1 MTVRLSLSVLIVTLS
16 FLGSLRAQTT
26 SAEVTGTVSDGSG
39 AVVSQASVTVIDRDT
54 GVKRQAESNNSGNYS
69 IPLLSPGTYSISAQ
83 KQGFRTATRTEVSL
97 QVAQVARVDFQLE
110 LGNVTE
116 SVEVTGQAP
125 LLDQATSSLGQ
136 VVDSKQIVDLPL
148 NGRSTFRLVQLTP
161 GITGTPSSNGQFN
174 DIPVNT
180 TDDSIISINGGR
192 AKTNPILI
200 DGVPSTSG
208 FVNQMTY
215 IPSVDAT
222 LEFKVESSNLR
233 AEYGR
238 TGGGIINVT
247 TRSGTNQLH
256 GSLFEFDR
264 NTVFDANEFFN
275 KGASQPRPAFHM
287 NQYGFALGGPVLIP
301 KIYNGKNKTFFF
313 TDFQGTRWL
322 QGSTY
327 LTTVPTDAQRA
338 GDFSQTRNQAGA
350 LIPIYNPFSTQP
362 DPNHAGSY
370 LRVPFAGN
378 VIPSSMINPISAR
391 LDSYFP
397 HANTTGNPITG
408 TNNYISGAP
417 RSIDQANFDIRV
429 DQNISDTEHLFGR
442 FGTLRSTLGQ
452 PDYFGNIATP
462 SVGALGKLFLNNFNA
477 VLASTTVLSPST
489 VLDIRY
495 GFARYY
501 WSRLSRSYGF
511 DQSSLGIP
519 VSLVSQYQVPVFPT
533 VNVSGYSGLAGSSL
547 LLTGQDTHSLL
558 ASVSQVV
565 GRNNLKYGIEIHL
578 QRLNDFQLSNGGG
591 VYSFDNTLTAGPNPN
606 NVTANL
612 GNGIASL
619 LLGTPT
625 SGSVNANAGYSLQN
639 FYYAGFIQ
647 DDIRASKNLTINVG
661 LRYETESPYT
671 ERRNQLNSFNFQ
683 LPSPARNAAFPNLT
697 GGLVFATNDNRSVY
711 NWDKNNFSPRFGFAY
726 SPFQKTVIRGGAGLL
741 YSPLTVSNSDT
752 GFSPNSGY
760 GATTTMVA
768 TLNGIIP
775 YNTLASP
782 YPGGLLSISRSAQG
796 PATFLG
802 QTPIVWDS
810 NPATP
815 YVVEWN
821 FDVQHQLT
829 SNLRLDAAYTGTRG
843 VKLTQ
848 VRSFDA
854 LPDSDLSLG
863 TGLQTPVPNPFS
875 GIVSTGPLSTPT
887 IARRQLLLPYP
898 QFTGL
903 NVENDTSGNS
913 IYHAFDL
920 KAEQRFQNGVT
931 FLLAFSAS
939 KLISDVPNSISTND
953 NSNNAG
959 LNTTV
964 QDPNNLRAERS
975 VSELDIPRNLAF
987 NILYELPLGPG
998 KPFLS
1003 HSSGLVSR
1011 LVGGWQVG
1019 GILTYH
1025 SGYPL
1030 VLTATVTG
1038 GGSRP
1043 NSTGAN
1049 ANLPTD
1055 RSRASEINEWFNTA
1069 AFTVPASFTYG
1080 NVSRTLPNV
1089 RGPALTNLDLT
1100 VLKNTRVREQVNVQ
1114 FRAEAYNSLN
1124 DVHLFLPNTNINS
1137 VQFGQI
1143 SSTTGNPRV
1152 MQLALKLIF

>member
-1 MTVRLSLSVLIVTLS
+1 M
-16 FLGSLRAQTT
+16 
-26 SAEVTGTVSDGSG
+26 
-39 AVVSQASVTVIDRDT
+39 
-54 GVKRQAESNNSGNYS
+54 
-69 IPLLSPGTYSISAQ
+69 
-83 KQGFRTATRTEVSL
+83 
-97 QVAQVARVDFQLE
+97 
-110 LGNVTE
+110 
-116 SVEVTGQAP
+116 
-125 LLDQATSSLGQ
+125 
-136 VVDSKQIVDLPL
+136 
-148 NGRSTFRLVQLTP
+148 
-161 GITGTPSSNGQFN
+161 
-174 DIPVNT
+174 
-180 TDDSIISINGGR
+180 
-192 AKTNPILI
+192 
-200 DGVPSTSG
+200 
-208 FVNQMTY
+208 
-215 IPSVDAT
+215 
-222 LEFKVESSNLR
+222 
-233 AEYGR
+233 
-238 TGGGIINVT
+238 
-247 TRSGTNQLH
+247 
-256 GSLFEFDR
+256 
-264 NTVFDANEFFN
+264 
-275 KGASQPRPAFHM
+275 
-287 NQYGFALGGPVLIP
+287 
-301 KIYNGKNKTFFF
+301 
-313 TDFQGTRWL
+313 
-322 QGSTY
+322 
-327 LTTVPTDAQRA
+327 
-338 GDFSQTRNQAGA
+338 
-350 LIPIYNPFSTQP
+350 
-362 DPNHAGSY
+362 
-370 LRVPFAGN
+370 
-378 VIPSSMINPISAR
+378 
-391 LDSYFP
+391 
-397 HANTTGNPITG
+397 
-408 TNNYISGAP
+408 
-417 RSIDQANFDIRV
+417 
-429 DQNISDTEHLFGR
+429 
-442 FGTLRSTLGQ
+442 
-452 PDYFGNIATP
+452 
-462 SVGALGKLFLNNFNA
+462 
-477 VLASTTVLSPST
+477 
-489 VLDIRY
+489 
-495 GFARYY
+495 
-501 WSRLSRSYGF
+501 
-511 DQSSLGIP
+511 
-519 VSLVSQYQVPVFPT
+519 FPT

-647 DDIRASKNLTINVG
+647 DDIRVSKNLTINLG

-760 GATTTMVA
+760 GTTTTMVA

-775 YNTLASP
+775 YNTLGSP

-796 PATFLG
+796 AATFLG

-953 NSNNAG
+953 NSTNAG

-964 QDPNNLRAERS
+964 QDPTNLRAERS

-1055 RSRASEINEWFNTA
+1055 RSRASEINQWFNTA
-1069 AFTVPASFTYG
+1069 AFTVPAPFTYG